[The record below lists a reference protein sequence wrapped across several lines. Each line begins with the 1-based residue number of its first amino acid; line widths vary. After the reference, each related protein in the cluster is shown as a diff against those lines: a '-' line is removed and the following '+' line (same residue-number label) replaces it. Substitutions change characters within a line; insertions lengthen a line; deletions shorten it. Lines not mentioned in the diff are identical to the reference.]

1 MAFWSRFWLKGNK
14 NTWLLRFSDKLFDV
28 INDICFWRCKRLQ
41 LTQQIFK
48 NELKS
53 GQNKKGQ
60 IFFYLAA
67 LFFEYYLQLAAE
79 KIFWPFLFCDGF
91 IIPERLLIIVYSLL
105 PTNCPNTRPKTINW
119 CLTSIL
125 CVCFETR
132 SLLEHRSFWDFW
144 LELLFLWR
152 LDIFVC
158 EIVSLIRKFVAL
170 RRKCVVFSSLEGSC
184 FGRDDLFFVELED
197 LMRKGKSN

>member
-1 MAFWSRFWLKGNK
+1 MTIS
-14 NTWLLRFSDKLFDV
+14 
-28 INDICFWRCKRLQ
+28 FWRCKRLQ

-48 NELKS
+48 NDLKRS
-53 GQNKKGQ
+53 LHYSRKDVNHC
-60 IFFYLAA
+60 
-67 LFFEYYLQLAAE
+67 LFT
-79 KIFWPFLFCDGF
+79 
-91 IIPERLLIIVYSLL
+91 L
-105 PTNCPNTRPKTINW
+105 PTNLPKNWPKTINC

-158 EIVSLIRKFVAL
+158 EIVSLVRKFVAL
-170 RRKCVVFSSLEGSC
+170 RMKCGVFSSLGESC

-197 LMRKGKSN
+197 LMKK